1 MKDNKK
7 QEEEKDRD
15 REKRIIIYIIIIII
29 IILSL
34 LTSCSCT
41 SGFFG
46 KIGDIFGNQKD
57 YEINDNTND
66 LETIRN
72 KELKFEKDY
81 LEISLSDAKT
91 KLGFTYKNIKPTKFT
106 CTTSDASIATCYVV
120 DNHVVINPKKK
131 GLVTITLQ
139 TKVNNKIYE
148 ATAKIKINGIK
159 RYIRLTEEDGTI
171 NLARTNKKIIGY
183 TLVGLSGKVT
193 ATSSDESIAKVEVC
207 DGYLKITAFKK
218 GKVTITVSI
227 TYNDTTYTTLYNLN
241 VINSGT
247 SSKYKDSNNYLKSL
261 KTSVG
266 TLSPNFDP
274 NRNLYTV
281 KVGPDIDKITIKATA
296 SSKKATIT
304 YNGKKVSSLK
314 DLKLNYGD
322 NTVVITVTAEDGSTR
337 DYIVII
343 NRENKAENKK
353 DNNNLL
359 ASLNVSAGNLSPKFD
374 PNNNYYNVEVD
385 SNTNK
390 ITIDAIPSS
399 KKATVTYTHN
409 GKKVDSLKDIKL
421 DYGDNTIVITVT
433 AEDGSQKDYIIHV
446 NRKSSYTL
454 KFENSSYDLE
464 LYADDTSHI
473 LSYKV
478 YKNGVETTDYD
489 LDKIKAQISEKFN
502 DAVEIIKAEKG
513 VIVLKPSSS
522 KIADMK
528 DKKTELTLEYEGNQT
543 SSTINFKL
551 HDYYLLANS
560 DKYDM
565 TVTTDESGK
574 ITGETDLILR
584 TDLFGND
591 IEVTTSDNNKEITI
605 CSKNKNACVTV
616 STDSDLIEKIE
627 YTGEYNTPSSL
638 PIKIVANGD
647 GEAKIHISG
656 SAYQKEFSSFDVSL
670 NITRR
675 YLVSINA
682 NGGQFNIGTTEYT
695 ARISKNE
702 SLDLSTYDEP
712 YKIDSTDECKYH
724 KFIGYSKTQNGSIIY
739 NRTDKKIISNLDEDI
754 VLYAIYE
761 DKSIP
766 ITDDLINKTL
776 WLTDVPLFHNEEYY
790 KIYNEDKVIYPGA
803 SGYYIMNF
811 KNESSNT
818 VTIKGMTL
826 KEETI
831 CIDNK
836 GCLNMG
842 YIIQYRPLDENNAKY
857 YYGGEN
863 QYKILNKDVSP
874 TSENYEGKTIDFDQ
888 KITVKS
894 QEEVAISLFWKWVE
908 IDSESDK
915 LDTMIGNQAAK
926 SKFDETINDKYRLYV
941 GLNFENNSSCITQ
954 R

>member
-91 KLGFTYKNIKPTKFT
+91 KLGFTYKNIKPTNFT

-281 KVGPDIDKITIKATA
+281 KVGSDIDKITIKATA

-473 LSYKV
+473 LLYKV

-489 LDKIKAQISEKFN
+489 LDKIKAQISAKFN

-528 DKKTELTLEYEGNQT
+528 DKKTELTLEYEGKQT

>member
-473 LSYKV
+473 LLYKV